1 MRNMPKGYD
10 SSETSVHFMG
20 YHFVWCPKYRRK
32 VLDGDI
38 AKRARELIRKKAE
51 DLDCKVI
58 SLEVQ
63 PDHIHLFIQGSPIM
77 TPNEIV
83 GAIKGYT
90 SHELRKEF
98 KRTTYKASHVVDE
111 KLFRLDAWAHLG
123 QDDREIHRRAEG
135 DAMKSIQIQ
144 AVSDKNTGEESRY
157 AQVYLKDLM
166 ELPS

>member
-38 AKRARELIRKKAE
+38 AKRARDLIRKKAE

-98 KRTTYKASHVVDE
+98 KELRT
-111 KLFRLDAWAHLG
+111 RLPTLWSRSYFVSTHG
-123 QDDREIHRRAEG
+123 HI
-135 DAMKSIQIQ
+135 
-144 AVSDKNTGEESRY
+144 SDKTIEKYIAEQKGM
-157 AQVYLKDLM
+157 Q
-166 ELPS
+166 